1 MDTKTNESTNVWQ
14 SVKGKNSSKGKTI
27 LIKLG
32 ATPYEATQNYY
43 SNNYTNQ
50 KEQTKERFRIPPPP
64 TNLIMTKMCKS
75 VYTNIRCAHGEKC
88 FFAHTIEQL
97 NPSKCAFGDDCRKT
111 GDECGFIHPFETK
124 IEYCVRIGVSPKEPE
139 PKRILVPQIQKEEPP
154 EKESVKEEPPEKE
167 SVKEEPPEKESVK
180 EEPPEKEPVKEEPP
194 EKEPVKEEPPEKE
207 PVKEEPPEKEPVKEE
222 LTEEPI
228 EVILKEKPKNSPPKE
243 VILKVPEELAVQ
255 AFTLAMKNG
264 YKNIKVEIV

>member
-14 SVKGKNSSKGKTI
+14 TVKGKNSSKGKTI

-43 SNNYTNQ
+43 PNNYTNQ
-50 KEQTKERFRIPPPP
+50 KEQTKEQTKERFRIPPPP
-64 TNLIMTKMCKS
+64 TNLNMTKMCKS

-88 FFAHTIEQL
+88 SFAHTIEQL

-111 GDECGFIHPFETK
+111 GDECRFIHPFETK

-139 PKRILVPQIQKEEPP
+139 PKRILVPQIQKEDPP
-154 EKESVKEEPPEKE
+154 EKEPVKEEPPK
-167 SVKEEPPEKESVK
+167 
-180 EEPPEKEPVKEEPP
+180 KEPVKEEPP